1 MIREIRDVR
10 DRLIKIVKIETAQ
23 WTNTFEFLAV
33 RCRSLTSYFALLF
46 KSRPVARDGQ
56 PMILDGVAPHQGV
69 HAR

>member
-10 DRLIKIVKIETAQ
+10 DRLIKMVKIETAQ
-23 WTNTFEFLAV
+23 WTNTFLPLGVA
-33 RCRSLTSYFALLF
+33 SLTSYFALLF
-46 KSRPVARDGQ
+46 KSRPVARNGQ